1 MNKAEL
7 ISAVAQKTGL
17 SRKNSEKAV
26 CAVFDTI
33 TENLSEGEKVQVV
46 GFGAFEV
53 KQRAAHIGRNP
64 RTKEEVRIPASR
76 VPSFKA
82 GKVLKEVIA
91 K

>member
-7 ISAVAQKTGL
+7 ISAVAQRTGL

-26 CAVFDTI
+26 CAVFNAI
-33 TENLSEGEKVQVV
+33 TETLEEGEKVQIV

-64 RTKEEVRIPASR
+64 RTKEEVRIPESK
-76 VPSFKA
+76 VPTFKA
-82 GKVLKEVIA
+82 GKVLKEVIS

>member
-7 ISAVAQKTGL
+7 IAAVAQKTGL

-33 TENLSEGEKVQVV
+33 TEKLESGEKVQVV

-64 RTKEEVRIPASR
+64 RTKEEVRILASK
-76 VPSFKA
+76 VPTFKA
-82 GKVLKEVIA
+82 GKVLKEAVS

>member
-7 ISAVAQKTGL
+7 IAAVAQKTGL

-33 TENLSEGEKVQVV
+33 TENLERGEKVQIV

-64 RTKEEVRIPASR
+64 RTKEEVRVPESR
-76 VPSFKA
+76 VPGFKA
-82 GKVLKEVIA
+82 GKGLKEVVA

>member
-17 SRKNSEKAV
+17 SRKGSEKAV

-33 TENLSEGEKVQVV
+33 AENLRNDEKVQIV

-53 KQRAAHIGRNP
+53 KSRAAHIGRNP
-64 RTKEEVRIPASR
+64 RTKEEVRIPATR

-82 GKVLKEVIA
+82 GKVLKEAVT

>member
-17 SRKNSEKAV
+17 SRKGSEKAV

-33 TENLSEGEKVQVV
+33 AENLGNDKKVQIV

-53 KQRAAHIGRNP
+53 KRRAAHIGRNP
-64 RTKEEVRIPASR
+64 RTKEEVRIPETR

-82 GKVLKEVIA
+82 GKVLKEAVT

>member
-7 ISAVAQKTGL
+7 ITAVAQKTGL

-33 TENLSEGEKVQVV
+33 ADNLKNGEKVQVV

-64 RTKEEVRIPASR
+64 RTKEEVRIPASN

-82 GKVLKEVIA
+82 GKVLKEVIS